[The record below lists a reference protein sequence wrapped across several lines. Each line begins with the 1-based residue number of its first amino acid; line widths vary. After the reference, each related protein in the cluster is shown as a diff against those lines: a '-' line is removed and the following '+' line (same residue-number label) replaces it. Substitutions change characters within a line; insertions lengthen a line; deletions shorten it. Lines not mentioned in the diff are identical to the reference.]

1 MRDEGGRTVLVSSTS
16 HKQRRDHEI
25 ADTALLQRLRQR
37 IEWRLVPEI
46 HKAMQVKATRIERY
60 IVARYDHTGGYFR
73 PHRDNNQLGTSH
85 RQFAVTINLN
95 AEDYEGGDLAFPEFG
110 ALTYR
115 PASGD
120 GVVFSCSLLHEALP
134 VHQGPPLRLPA
145 IPL

>member
-1 MRDEGGRTVLVSSTS
+1 
-16 HKQRRDHEI
+16 
-25 ADTALLQRLRQR
+25 
-37 IEWRLVPEI
+37 
-46 HKAMQVKATRIERY
+46 MQVKATRIERY

-134 VHQGPPLRLPA
+134 VTKGHRYAFLPFLYDEAGAKLRAENRRYLA
-145 IPL
+145 SGAS